1 MQERRSWRDGPEGG
15 VRREAMD
22 AAVLAAQAGDPRAFE
37 AIVVRFREP
46 LTAFATA
53 LLRDRGLAEDA
64 TQEAFVHAYR
74 NLRRL
79 RTPALLRPWLY
90 TIVENCALSTWRSRR
105 RRRAFTLGDGHAVA
119 EGEAAGSFGPPPLP
133 GEEPPAPP
141 EPSPAY
147 RAVRD
152 SFEALPE
159 KYGRAL
165 ALHYLEGHSTA
176 EVAAALGLSLNNA
189 KVRLFR
195 ARNALRR
202 ELLARGVHAAT
213 LRGAAARPAEVAP

>member
-90 TIVENCALSTWRSRR
+90 TIVENCALST
-105 RRRAFTLGDGHAVA
+105 
-119 EGEAAGSFGPPPLP
+119 
-133 GEEPPAPP
+133 
-141 EPSPAY
+141 
-147 RAVRD
+147 
-152 SFEALPE
+152 
-159 KYGRAL
+159 
-165 ALHYLEGHSTA
+165 
-176 EVAAALGLSLNNA
+176 
-189 KVRLFR
+189 
-195 ARNALRR
+195 
-202 ELLARGVHAAT
+202 
-213 LRGAAARPAEVAP
+213 